1 MNKPVNILLIE
12 DEDYNLR
19 LLEDMIRKLRP
30 GWKVS
35 GTFESVKRSVE
46 WLKQH
51 PQPDLIFMDIQLADG
66 LCFAIFEQVEVS
78 SMVIFTTAY
87 DNYAIQ
93 AFKVNSVDYLLKP
106 FREKE
111 LEDAI
116 LKFENFTGLTAD
128 MHYIPD
134 YQEILDAIRKGQKKF
149 RRRFLVSKVD
159 AYIRLEVSDIAYFH
173 NENRITTAVTFN
185 KHTHILDFSLD
196 ALEEQLDPDEFYRA
210 NRQLLLNA
218 KAVDRVENHFGGRLK
233 LRLNPPFSGDLMVSR
248 LKAINFRQW
257 MGD

>member
-1 MNKPVNILLIE
+1 MNRPVNILLIE

-19 LLEDMIRKLRP
+19 LLEGMIRKLRP

-35 GTFESVKRSVE
+35 GAFESVKRSVE

-66 LCFAIFEQVEVS
+66 LCFAIFEQVRIS

-93 AFKVNSVDYLLKP
+93 AFKVNSIDYLLKP

-111 LEDAI
+111 LEEAI
-116 LKFENFTGLTAD
+116 LKFEKFTGLAVD
-128 MHYIPD
+128 MHHTPD
-134 YQEILDAIRKGQKKF
+134 YQDILEAIRKGEKKF
-149 RRRFLVSKVD
+149 RRRFLVSKGD

-173 NENRITTAVTFN
+173 NENRITTAVTFKN
-185 KHTHILDFSLD
+185 QTHILDFPLD
-196 ALEEQLDPDEFYRA
+196 TLEEQLDPDQYYRA
-210 NRQLLLNA
+210 NRQLLVNV

-257 MGD
+257 LGN